1 MQPCIS
7 VVKLSLLLLLY
18 MLRSTFLNALCWQKS
33 QGADRSNYEQ
43 RTWPARLSDWWSRH
57 VRDDDSWQQGR
68 HCNRQGRRDDQT
80 LTSNCDFIAVN
91 DCLYCCVALETCI
104 STDVTVFYF
113 IHIRLKLIL
122 TEIAVYGLSAIFT
135 FVLNCSCHNTL
146 WVASK
151 TSVFNETGRLSA
163 NRRHHLLVIW
173 LLRYHIHYRYGQFLY
188 VVLMPLQT
196 FCFVEFISSYD
207 KTNCVSLDVAHVGRC
222 W

>member
-1 MQPCIS
+1 MCI
-7 VVKLSLLLLLY
+7 
-18 MLRSTFLNALCWQKS
+18 
-33 QGADRSNYEQ
+33 
-43 RTWPARLSDWWSRH
+43 
-57 VRDDDSWQQGR
+57 RDS
-68 HCNRQGRRDDQT
+68 
-80 LTSNCDFIAVN
+80 CDFIAVN

-173 LLRYHIHYRYGQFLY
+173 LLRYHIHYRYGQFLCRTDAIANLLFRWIY
-188 VVLMPLQT
+188 FIIWQNKLCLTRCGTCRPVLI
-196 FCFVEFISSYD
+196 VKI
-207 KTNCVSLDVAHVGRC
+207 VARC
-222 W
+222 MKHY